1 MGSDKLFR
9 KKALQKLSSPEQL
22 DTTVKLIP
30 SAGWLSLLALGL
42 FTLVIVLWGFL
53 GSLNYPQY
61 GMGVIVSGD
70 RVHNVYCT
78 GTGIVN
84 AMTVK
89 VGDYI
94 AYGQVIG
101 RIDLPEQINDIIE
114 IKDKII
120 LLHKEYEEVKAMDE
134 KYFATIENY
143 YDAQISSSK
152 EEVNELEKMFT
163 WYEKFLRNAEGVKD
177 MGIISDYTLQQQR
190 QEYTTLLSNLSS
202 MRNNQLNYDAQK
214 QDTIFSQRKDHFSR
228 MENIKEQIYQTG
240 AQIKDLM
247 SQSFITSYSAGYV
260 QEILAYQGDLVNANQ
275 AVITLSEGAEHG
287 LKAILYFSTVDG
299 KGVQYGMDAQITPTY
314 LKAEDYGSIKGLV
327 MNSSSYPVSQQEI
340 DQTLLNPSLSNLVIN
355 FTGGS
360 PYKVEVSLLTDS
372 STYSGYKWTSSKGP
386 PLKIKQGSLV
396 TGAIITRTE
405 KPINLVV
412 EIFRKYFLGVGQ
424 REFEIIQQI

>member
-30 SAGWLSLLALGL
+30 SNGWLSLLALGL

-61 GMGVIVSGD
+61 GTGVIVSGE

-84 AMTVK
+84 SMAVK

-94 AYGQVIG
+94 EYGQVIG
-101 RIDLPEQINDIIE
+101 RIDLPQQINDIIE

-143 YDAQISSSK
+143 YDAQIASSK
-152 EEVNELEKMFT
+152 EQVIELELMFN
-163 WYEKFLRNAEGVKD
+163 WYAKFLSNAEDVKN
-177 MGIISDYTLQQQR
+177 MGIISDYTLQQER
-190 QEYTTLLSNLSS
+190 QEYTTLLSNLST
-202 MRNNQLNYDAQK
+202 MRNNQLNYDAEK
-214 QDTIFSQRKDHFSR
+214 QNTIFSQRKDHFSR

-240 AQIKDLM
+240 DQIKNLM
-247 SQSFITSYSAGYV
+247 AQSFITSYSGGYV
-260 QEILAYQGDLVNANQ
+260 QEILAYQGDLVQANQ
-275 AVITLSEGAEHG
+275 AVITLSEGTENG
-287 LKAILYFSTVDG
+287 LKAVLYFSTVEG
-299 KGVQYGMDAQITPTY
+299 KGIQYGMDAQVTPTF
-314 LKAEDYGSIKGLV
+314 LQAEDYGSIRGLV
-327 MNSSSYPVSQQEI
+327 MTSSPYPVSEAEI
-340 DQTLLNPSLSNLVIN
+340 TETLLNSSLSNVILN
-355 FTGGS
+355 STGGS
-360 PYKVEVSLLTDS
+360 PYKVEVSLFTSS
-372 STYSGYKWTSSKGP
+372 STFSGYKWTSSNGP
-386 PLKIKQGSLV
+386 LLKIKQGTLV

-412 EIFRKYFLGVGQ
+412 ELFRRYFLGVGQ
-424 REFEIIQQI
+424 REFEITQQI